1 MNLGPWGDLT
11 ILAAVMEI
19 VFATCVFVYIS
30 RLEKRTSHPLGEKVG
45 AHKAVLAK
53 LRKREPMSQEEVDYA
68 TELVAD
74 ARSPL
79 AYAIPAALFT
89 MGFFYVV
96 GCLFVLHIDGG
107 HPSFRTFIGGIP
119 MLTSMN
125 MAAQLRRVARLK
137 GKLQDVSV
145 SEPEPSDELADRRR
159 ASESDCCQQHPVL
172 IVTFESAAVR
182 RPLGPRL
189 PTAVV
194 DEPIGV
200 IRRAEAFGWRGGDA
214 PSAATRTSGRAA
226 LRWTAS

>member
-1 MNLGPWGDLT
+1 
-11 ILAAVMEI
+11 MEM

-30 RLEKRTSHPLGEKVG
+30 GLEKRTSHPLGEKVG

-53 LRKREPMSQEEVDYA
+53 LRKREPMSQEEVGYA

-89 MGFFYVV
+89 MGLFYVV

-125 MAAQLRRVARLK
+125 MAAQLRGVAILNGR
-137 GKLQDVSV
+137 LQDASV
-145 SEPEPSDELADRRR
+145 TEPETAGELTPA
-159 ASESDCCQQHPVL
+159 
-172 IVTFESAAVR
+172 
-182 RPLGPRL
+182 G
-189 PTAVV
+189 
-194 DEPIGV
+194 
-200 IRRAEAFGWRGGDA
+200 
-214 PSAATRTSGRAA
+214 RT
-226 LRWTAS
+226 

>member
-1 MNLGPWGDLT
+1 VDLGIWGDLT
-11 ILAAVMEI
+11 VLAAVMEI

-53 LRKREPMSQEEVDYA
+53 LRKREPMSHEEVDYA
-68 TELVAD
+68 TELVSD

-96 GCLFVLHIDGG
+96 GCLFVLHLDGG
-107 HPSFRTFIGGIP
+107 QPSFRTFIGGIP

-137 GKLQDVSV
+137 RRLRDVSV
-145 SEPEPSDELADRRR
+145 SQPEPSDEFSRVQR
-159 ASESDCCQQHPVL
+159 A
-172 IVTFESAAVR
+172 
-182 RPLGPRL
+182 
-189 PTAVV
+189 
-194 DEPIGV
+194 
-200 IRRAEAFGWRGGDA
+200 
-214 PSAATRTSGRAA
+214 
-226 LRWTAS
+226 